1 MKPWSVYM
9 VKCSDD
15 SLYTGVSN
23 DVEKRVTAHNLGKG
37 ARYTRGRGP
46 VKLIYTE
53 ECPDKSR
60 ASIREAE
67 IKKMSRKEKF
77 LLAF

>member
-23 DVEKRVTAHNLGKG
+23 DVEKRVKAHNLGKG

-67 IKKMSRKEKF
+67 IKKMNRRQK
-77 LLAF
+77 LLLVN